1 MVPAAT
7 DDKTQRLGNQQA
19 QSKVLRVTEY
29 QLIAERERTDMKRKN
44 RTVNYN
50 KYGWFFISFAML
62 AFVVFTLYP
71 MLGSLSLALKVLKEG
86 EYVFGGLTNIK
97 RLLGDRIFHRSIGN
111 TFLFLIVQ
119 APLMLV
125 LALIYANIL
134 NAPKLR
140 FRTFYRTA
148 LFVPCVTSLVAYS
161 VLFKLMFANDGI
173 VNYILMSLNIIG
185 QPIFFLN
192 DPFWA
197 RVVIIIAL
205 TWRWTGYNMMFYLA
219 ALQNIPAETYE
230 AAKVDGAGSIQTF
243 FKITVPQL
251 KPIILLTMIMT
262 TNGTLQLFDEPMN
275 ITGGGPAEMTM
286 TMSQYIYN
294 TAFVYSPSFGYSV
307 ILSYVIVI
315 LVAILAFVQFRV
327 TKED

>member
-1 MVPAAT
+1 
-7 DDKTQRLGNQQA
+7 
-19 QSKVLRVTEY
+19 
-29 QLIAERERTDMKRKN
+29 MKRNNK
-44 RTVNYN
+44 TVSYN

-62 AFVVFTLYP
+62 AFVIFTLYP
-71 MLGSLSLALKVLKEG
+71 MLGSLSLSFKVLKHG

-97 RLLGDRIFHRSIGN
+97 RLLGDKIFQKSIGN
-111 TFLFLIVQ
+111 TFIFLIIQ
-119 APLMLV
+119 APVMLI
-125 LALIYANIL
+125 LALVYANIL
-134 NAPKLR
+134 NSPKLR

-173 VNYILMSLNIIG
+173 VNYILTTLHVIK

-192 DPFWA
+192 DPLWA
-197 RVVIIIAL
+197 RIVIIIAL

-219 ALQNIPAETYE
+219 ALQNIPSETYE

-243 FKITVPQL
+243 FNITIPQL

-275 ITGGGPAEMTM
+275 ITGGGPAEMTT
-286 TMSQYIYN
+286 TMSQYVYN

-307 ILSYVIVI
+307 TLSYVIVI
-315 LVAILAFVQFRV
+315 MVAILAFIQFRV
-327 TKED
+327 TRED